1 MGRTEA
7 RIVGA
12 VGAAL
17 LLAATATLTGADGAD
32 PARAEIGVC
41 APVAIVVN
49 TGAPSLKLNS
59 YSTTGTL
66 LSTAQ
71 LTTTYGDIAF
81 DASGTTLYGS
91 YFFAPFGRID
101 VINRST
107 GAVTRQI
114 ALTGPAA
121 ASTVALNGLSGLPDG
136 TLLGGASGSAILYK
150 IDPATGVSSVYPR
163 SLPAGY
169 TSAGDF
175 LSLDDGDL
183 IAMANASADQT
194 LSHLIRIHPDGSSVD
209 VGTVERSIGMAIS
222 GGKVYLGGS
231 GATGGIRRVESLPTA
246 ASTAPLSTTLVT
258 SVGAG
263 INGAASIQ
271 DAGNCNALG
280 ADVQFPTVPW
290 GTDDILIA
298 SGLPAG
304 SVGTVTFTTGG
315 TTLCTTTLPAL
326 TCSAGSTLAVGT
338 YPVLATYSG
347 TGQTATTSF
356 GVTPLPTAVTAAVD
370 HASVPRRTAVLVT
383 AGNLPAAA
391 TGTLAFTSGGTTL
404 CTVTLPVRTCL
415 TPSTYPVGSYAVG
428 VAYSGDASH
437 LGSSAS
443 TGFAV
448 TPIVA
453 DLTASVSASIV
464 DHGHGVTLIAA
475 SLPNDATGTVT
486 FASGGVTLCA
496 STLPTLSCP
505 SPTNL
510 AIGGYPVVA
519 TYSGDS
525 NYGSLT
531 ATTSFRV
538 VAEAVATVDPPAD
551 PVADASGDDAPGIAL
566 AATGS
571 ELPASLGMAGLLLA
585 AGAMLMSAASVRAR
599 RREPDLDR
607 RGTRG

>member
-1 MGRTEA
+1 MGRTDA
-7 RIVGA
+7 RIARA
-12 VGAAL
+12 VAAVF
-17 LLAATATLTGADGAD
+17 LAATATLTGATGAGT
-32 PARAEIGVC
+32 ARAEIGVC

-49 TGAPSLKLNS
+49 TGSPTLKLNS

-101 VINRST
+101 VINTAT
-107 GAVTRQI
+107 GAVTRRI

-136 TLLGGASGSAILYK
+136 TLLGGASGSSVLYR
-150 IDPATGVSSVYPR
+150 IDPATGVSTVYPR

-183 IAMANASADQT
+183 IAMANASSDQT

-222 GGKVYLGGS
+222 GGKVYLGGAGAS
-231 GATGGIRRVESLPTA
+231 GAIRRVEFLPTV
-246 ASTAPLSTTLVT
+246 ASTGPLSTTVVT

-290 GTDDILIA
+290 GTDDVLIA

-304 SVGTVTFTTGG
+304 SVGTITFTTGG
-315 TTLCTTTLPAL
+315 AALCTTTLPAL
-326 TCSAGSTLAVGT
+326 TCSAGSTLPVGI

-347 TGQTATTSF
+347 TGQTATTTF

-370 HASVPRRTAVLVT
+370 RASVPRRTPVLVT
-383 AGNLPAAA
+383 AGNLPATA
-391 TGTLAFTSGGTTL
+391 TGTVAFVSGGATL
-404 CTVTLPVRTCL
+404 CTVTLPARTCL
-415 TPSTYPVGSYAVG
+415 TPSTYPVGSHTIG
-428 VAYSGDASH
+428 VIYSGDASH

-443 TGFAV
+443 TGFTV
-448 TPIVA
+448 TPILA
-453 DLTASVSASIV
+453 QLTASVSVSSV
-464 DHGHGVTLIAA
+464 DHGQGVTLAAA
-475 SLPNDATGTVT
+475 SLPADATGTVT
-486 FASGGVTLCA
+486 FASAGVALCV
-496 STLPTLSCP
+496 TRLPTLSCP
-505 SPTNL
+505 SPTDL
-510 AIGGYPVVA
+510 AVGAYPVVA
-519 TYSGDS
+519 TYSGDA
-525 NYGSLT
+525 NYDSLS
-531 ATTSFRV
+531 ATTLFAV
-538 VAEAVATVDPPAD
+538 VAVPIVTVDPVPD
-551 PVADASGDDAPGIAL
+551 PVAASPEDAVPPVAL
-566 AATGS
+566 AATGFA
-571 ELPASLGMAGLLLA
+571 LPASLGVAGFLLA
-585 AGAMLMSAASVRAR
+585 GGAMLRSAASAGLR
-599 RREPDLDR
+599 RSEPHRSGQDTSR
-607 RGTRG
+607 S